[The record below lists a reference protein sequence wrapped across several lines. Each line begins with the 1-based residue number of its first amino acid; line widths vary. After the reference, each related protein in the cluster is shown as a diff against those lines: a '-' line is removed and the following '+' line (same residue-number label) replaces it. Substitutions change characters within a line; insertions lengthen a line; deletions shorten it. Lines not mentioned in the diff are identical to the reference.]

1 MMVHIDDSLLNEFLD
16 RQLDAATQ
24 KRVADHLA
32 KCDDCRERLTEME
45 GLFAA
50 LAEMPE
56 APLMVDLSRQVVAR
70 LSAEFQPRP
79 MPRWTFPV
87 IALQLLVTLALFI
100 WVWPAAQPVLE
111 TAGRTLAQAAGQLQP
126 DFSMSEAVAPL
137 VNTLEN
143 LSELGEAV
151 GPNSP
156 LPVLEGFLIIGLTLI
171 LWLAGSGLLLR
182 QSLAVQNKS

>member
-1 MMVHIDDSLLNEFLD
+1 MLEEVED
-16 RQLDAATQ
+16 
-24 KRVADHLA
+24 V
-32 KCDDCRERLTEME
+32 
-45 GLFAA
+45 
-50 LAEMPE
+50 
-56 APLMVDLSRQVVAR
+56 PLMVDISRQVVAR

-79 MPRWTFPV
+79 MPRWTFPI
-87 IALQLLVTLALFI
+87 IALQLLAALALFI

-111 TAGRTLAQAAGQLQP
+111 TAAQTLPQAAGQFLP
-126 DFSMSEAVAPL
+126 DFSLSDAVEPL
-137 VNTLEN
+137 INGLES

-156 LPVLEGFLIIGLTLI
+156 LPVLEGFLIIGLALI